1 VRQPKIQPKQL
12 EPLTDAVLMRVFR
25 DYKVLIPLGA
35 TEKIAKELAREWL
48 SLRPPQCLTG
58 YQH

>member
-1 VRQPKIQPKQL
+1 MRQPKIQPKQL
-12 EPLTDAVLMRVFR
+12 EPLTDAVLMRVFL

-48 SLRPPQCLTG
+48 SLRPPLG
-58 YQH
+58 GKP